1 MPNLRVKL
9 WRELNDALDAMGEP
23 ECRKNPDLF
32 DLDLYTDP
40 QTKKMA
46 EQVAKEMCFRCP
58 ARLECAG
65 YALASG
71 EEAMVWGALTP
82 AEREG
87 MKNRQL

>member
-9 WRELNDALDAMGEP
+9 WRELNDALDTIGEP
-23 ECRKNPDLF
+23 ECRTSPDLF

-46 EQVAKEMCFRCP
+46 EQVAKEMCSRCP
-58 ARLECAG
+58 AKTQCVG
-65 YALASG
+65 YALVSG
-71 EEAMVWGALTP
+71 EEAMVWGGLTP